1 MLNVREICWRTKPQ
15 IRWLD
20 HCTLSIAMTIFVGN
34 LNYKASESELSA
46 FFSENWQVKSVTIPK
61 DRESGL
67 TRGFAFVDLASDS
80 EEDDAIDRANGADFM
95 GRPLRLDKAKPRR

>member
-1 MLNVREICWRTKPQ
+1 
-15 IRWLD
+15 
-20 HCTLSIAMTIFVGN
+20 MTIFVGN

-67 TRGFAFVDLASDS
+67 TRGFAFVDLATDS